1 MPRVGLNRT
10 DVIAAGA
17 ALTDEVGFGDLALG
31 ALAQRLG
38 VRTPSLYKHIES
50 LADLQHGIAALAMAE
65 LDTRVRDAMHGLAG
79 RDALNAFANAFRGYV
94 VEHPGRY
101 AATVGARFTGPDD
114 PLLQSG
120 SRLLESME
128 AVLRGYGI
136 AEDEMV
142 HALRTL
148 RSTFHGFAS
157 LQASDGFQWSDDA
170 EQSFVWMIRF
180 LDRGLT
186 DIGLR

>member
-17 ALTDEVGFGDLALG
+17 ALADEVGFGELALG
-31 ALAQRLG
+31 TLAQRLG

-65 LDTRVRDAMHGLAG
+65 LDVRVRDAMHGLAG
-79 RDALNAFANAFRGYV
+79 SDALTAFAKAFRSYV

-114 PLLQSG
+114 PLRQSG
-120 SRLLESME
+120 SRVLESME

-136 AEDEMV
+136 GEKEMV

-157 LQASDGFQWSDDA
+157 LQASDGFQWSDDS
-170 EQSFVWMIRF
+170 EESFVWMIRF